1 MWLIAFLF
9 HEMAFGLLSVFLP
22 LYVTGGLGGS
32 LTDVGVMV
40 ALANVVAVPSSFFWG
55 YMCDKTRRYSLYI
68 FLSFLTVTILLMF
81 FSLTNNIALLMGI
94 YAAISIFHVAHEA
107 PKNVLIAEYYSRPEW
122 ERSFATYEALTEVGW
137 LVGLLLGF
145 VLSGYGLGSTF
156 IILVC
161 SFLNM
166 VAFVTS
172 LIFVRDPLLVFE
184 RRLVAIERVV
194 SFAQRG
200 FSLASKALDGEQVK
214 EKLKNESATIFCI
227 GLLLFSLATS
237 MLFTPLPVFFADSL
251 GLSQS
256 VVFGI
261 FMFNGLGGLLGY
273 VLSGRM
279 AQRLN
284 GRRVVRRA
292 NLARG
297 VLSLFLIVTVV
308 WSSVFT
314 LTLAA
319 IALTLMSIAY
329 SFFLISTLSLSMELI
344 PEGKAG
350 MFNALIGL
358 GGAVGCYLGTYIAQN
373 YNFQTLFITSSIGFF
388 LGYIAFKTY
397 TR

>member
-1 MWLIAFLF
+1 
-9 HEMAFGLLSVFLP
+9 
-22 LYVTGGLGGS
+22 
-32 LTDVGVMV
+32 
-40 ALANVVAVPSSFFWG
+40 
-55 YMCDKTRRYSLYI
+55 
-68 FLSFLTVTILLMF
+68 
-81 FSLTNNIALLMGI
+81 
-94 YAAISIFHVAHEA
+94 
-107 PKNVLIAEYYSRPEW
+107 
-122 ERSFATYEALTEVGW
+122 
-137 LVGLLLGF
+137 
-145 VLSGYGLGSTF
+145 
-156 IILVC
+156 
-161 SFLNM
+161 
-166 VAFVTS
+166 
-172 LIFVRDPLLVFE
+172 
-184 RRLVAIERVV
+184 
-194 SFAQRG
+194 
-200 FSLASKALDGEQVK
+200 
-214 EKLKNESATIFCI
+214 
-227 GLLLFSLATS
+227 
-237 MLFTPLPVFFADSL
+237 
-251 GLSQS
+251 
-256 VVFGI
+256 
-261 FMFNGLGGLLGY
+261 MFNGLGGLLGY

-292 NLARG
+292 NLVRG

>member
-1 MWLIAFLF
+1 M
-9 HEMAFGLLSVFLP
+9 
-22 LYVTGGLGGS
+22 
-32 LTDVGVMV
+32 
-40 ALANVVAVPSSFFWG
+40 
-55 YMCDKTRRYSLYI
+55 
-68 FLSFLTVTILLMF
+68 
-81 FSLTNNIALLMGI
+81 
-94 YAAISIFHVAHEA
+94 
-107 PKNVLIAEYYSRPEW
+107 
-122 ERSFATYEALTEVGW
+122 
-137 LVGLLLGF
+137 
-145 VLSGYGLGSTF
+145 
-156 IILVC
+156 
-161 SFLNM
+161 
-166 VAFVTS
+166 
-172 LIFVRDPLLVFE
+172 LVFE

-214 EKLKNESATIFCI
+214 EKLKNESATVFCI

-237 MLFTPLPVFFADSL
+237 MLFTPLPVFFAESL
-251 GLSQS
+251 GMSQS

-261 FMFNGLGGLLGY
+261 FIFNGLGGFLGY

-292 NLARG
+292 NLVRG
-297 VLSLFLIVTVV
+297 ALSLFLTVTVV

-388 LGYIAFKTY
+388 LGYIAFKAY